1 MKPESG
7 IFEKISEI
15 NKLPLEITKK
25 KGRNIND

>member
-15 NKLPLEITKK
+15 NNLLLELTKK
-25 KGRNIND
+25 KDRNTNY

>member
-15 NKLPLEITKK
+15 NKLLLELTKK
-25 KGRNIND
+25 KDRNTNY